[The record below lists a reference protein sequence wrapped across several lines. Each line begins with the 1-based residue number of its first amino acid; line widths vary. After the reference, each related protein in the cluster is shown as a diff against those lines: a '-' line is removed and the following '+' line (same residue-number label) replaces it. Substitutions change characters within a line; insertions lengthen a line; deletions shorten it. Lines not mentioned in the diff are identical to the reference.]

1 MLETNSLKSV
11 IYGLLLIGLAAAVL
25 FIASPSWAKPN
36 APTEPPTWE
45 TAVKISNSTHGAR
58 NPIISHSPVSD
69 TVLLVYDNWQSSD
82 GEDRDPFFAISTN
95 NGTAWSAGQVVIT
108 TTGKS
113 VQPIGIL
120 DRQDTG
126 YTFWI
131 EQTPS
136 LWSLVY
142 SSLPA
147 ANSSWSIPAPVY
159 QKDPSAGLILD
170 PNVTVD
176 HNNTLHLV
184 WSVTDFADSGKT
196 NLWYAQKPQG
206 GAWSTPVEVKDTG
219 PTSREPSVTV
229 DKNGLVHIVWEEET
243 EDGGTDIRYV
253 RGHQSG
259 SGFVIDPSGDYRKL
273 NPESVLQATLPTI
286 HASGNQ
292 VFVTYTNLVDSGD
305 DQLQDVYYGNC
316 SLPCRNLDATGFRSV
331 SGAFVTVNSADPFNL
346 ASNFDYDSERNAG
359 YIYFHGIQ
367 TDTDKEA
374 VIGVNS
380 CDGWGGGSVL
390 RDVATDPNTYRAI
403 DPSIAVKSDF
413 MQLAYDRIDG
423 SDHQIYVVRG
433 SLNCDALVYLPV
445 IHKQ

>member
-346 ASNFDYDSERNAG
+346 ASNFDYDS
-359 YIYFHGIQ
+359 
-367 TDTDKEA
+367 
-374 VIGVNS
+374 
-380 CDGWGGGSVL
+380 
-390 RDVATDPNTYRAI
+390 
-403 DPSIAVKSDF
+403 
-413 MQLAYDRIDG
+413 
-423 SDHQIYVVRG
+423 
-433 SLNCDALVYLPV
+433 
-445 IHKQ
+445 